1 MSATQVTTPGI
12 ANDAV
17 TIDKINF
24 ENALVPIGGII
35 MWSGVYTPKG
45 WVFCN
50 GNNGEQINGLYI
62 PDLRNKFIVGSYNV
76 DYATTPKQGP
86 IINPVGGGISRNYEP
101 GDTGG
106 ESAHKLTISE
116 IPNRTGSV
124 DSGARNYILPSG
136 VFDIDRGVAPSNTSG
151 GGGGDL
157 GWGKLNFDLGGGDNY
172 HENRPPYYALA
183 FIMRVS

>member
-1 MSATQVTTPGI
+1 MSVTQATLLG
-12 ANDAV
+12 DAFGNEASG
-17 TIDKINF
+17 TIP
-24 ENALVPIGGII
+24 VGGII

-62 PDLRNKFIVGSYNV
+62 PDLRDRFIVGASNINFAAP
-76 DYATTPKQGP
+76 ATQGP
-86 IINPVGGGISRNYEP
+86 IINPVGGGVSRNYEP

-106 ESAHKLTISE
+106 ESAHSLTVDEMPSHNHTLTAGVSIWFMNPQYRPDVNYVSGIYE
-116 IPNRTGSV
+116 PGTTG
-124 DSGARNYILPSG
+124 
-136 VFDIDRGVAPSNTSG
+136 NTG
-151 GGGGDL
+151 GGVNGTAY
-157 GWGKLNFDLGGGDNY
+157 Y